1 MTTSVRPV
9 GPLTA
14 DQVESVLIAATSAP
28 SRHNDQPWRFR
39 CTATTIELSAPQ
51 ATSQETLL
59 ACGAALLNLR
69 LAIRALGVYPDVRIL
84 PVSGRPQLLAVVR
97 PEGHHAATP
106 DDRLLAQAIPRR
118 RTNRH
123 PAVSV
128 TVPASILNELHAGA
142 EIERAWLATLTP
154 AQLPQLKAI
163 AHRARLA
170 QGEDHTAA
178 RDWKSWTGRTV
189 TTIEPRDEWIL
200 QNAEHGAMAA
210 DETPERPSPLIVV
223 IGSFQDLPADRI
235 QAGQALQRVLLI
247 ATTAGLSASF
257 LPQLLQESSTRRE
270 LRDLLGG
277 GMWPQTVLRLGHR
290 SPVPASSRKHLDEVT
305 LTDEQPVDPAR
316 NGRSPATDADPRLD
330 GPHGEQ
336 CGLKLHKGRSS

>member
-9 GPLTA
+9 GPLTV

-39 CTATTIELSAPQ
+39 CTATTIELSAAP
-51 ATSQETLL
+51 TGQETLL

-84 PVSGRPQLLAVVR
+84 PVPGRPELLAVVR

-128 TVPASILNELHAGA
+128 TVPAPILNELHAGA

-154 AQLPQLKAI
+154 AQLPHLVAI
-163 AHRARLA
+163 ARRARLP
-170 QGEDHTAA
+170 QGEDPTAA
-178 RDWKSWTGRTV
+178 KDWESWTGRAV

-200 QNAEHGAMAA
+200 QDAEHGAF
-210 DETPERPSPLIVV
+210 PLIVV

-257 LPQLLQESSTRRE
+257 LPQMLQEPSTRRE
-270 LRDLLGG
+270 LRELLGG
-277 GMWPQTVLRLGHR
+277 GMWPQTVLRLGPR
-290 SPVPASSRKHLDEVT
+290 SPVPASSRKNLDEVT
-305 LTDEQPVDPAR
+305 LSDGQPVDPAR
-316 NGRSPATDADPRLD
+316 NGRTPNADADPCYSKW
-330 GPHGEQ
+330 P
-336 CGLKLHKGRSS
+336 SPTNSVA